1 MYFNIHCL
9 NRMKNSKNKNFVCKG
24 INSALAILESNR
36 FNILKINILN
46 DGIAARESRVK
57 DLVGKHRVS
66 QLDKDQFYKK
76 YSERRT
82 QGIVVEFSGAL
93 IENRLP
99 NFKKKS
105 NVCLLALDQIE
116 DPQNFGQ
123 IIRTA
128 DCAGIDGIIF
138 PQHNSAPITQT
149 VLQVSQGAFVN
160 MPLYQITNLSQGF
173 KDLKKNDFWII
184 GLENSID
191 AKSWY
196 KIDYTGKT
204 VIVVGS
210 EGKGLRQKTIKN
222 CDFKAT
228 IPMKGKINSLNVSAA
243 VSAILFE
250 RQRQLNKD

>member
-1 MYFNIHCL
+1 
-9 NRMKNSKNKNFVCKG
+9 
-24 INSALAILESNR
+24 
-36 FNILKINILN
+36 
-46 DGIAARESRVK
+46 
-57 DLVGKHRVS
+57 
-66 QLDKDQFYKK
+66 
-76 YSERRT
+76 
-82 QGIVVEFSGAL
+82 
-93 IENRLP
+93 
-99 NFKKKS
+99 
-105 NVCLLALDQIE
+105 
-116 DPQNFGQ
+116 
-123 IIRTA
+123 
-128 DCAGIDGIIF
+128 
-138 PQHNSAPITQT
+138 
-149 VLQVSQGAFVN
+149 

-173 KDLKKNDFWII
+173 KDLKKNDFWIV